1 MFSDS
6 FGCRDQADPFN
17 DKIIKLSPSSFCLND
32 RAQVLNS
39 VTVKLIELSAE
50 ITAAKACKNEEILSS
65 FPSAFRIFKQHLA
78 KKVSERCV
86 TVLRLWPSGVH
97 LRYSI

>member
-6 FGCRDQADPFN
+6 FRCRDQADPFN
-17 DKIIKLSPSSFCLND
+17 NKIIKLSPSSFCLND

-50 ITAAKACKNEEILSS
+50 ITAAKACKNEEILS

-78 KKVSERCV
+78 KNVSEKCV